1 MGQEVKRFYEFGPF
15 RIDTEQR
22 LLMRGE
28 EVVPLTPKAADTLLA
43 LLANSGRVIEKDELI
58 KAVWPETF
66 VEEGGLARNIS
77 MLRKALGDDP
87 EDSPYI
93 ETIPKRGY
101 RFVAPVRELGE
112 AEALAKPAPPPDA
125 TQQTF
130 GPAPPSPPDQPD
142 PHPPPRPPIP
152 PYLKVAIGAAALVIA
167 VALLGYLRPWTQASE
182 SKTGVRS
189 LVVLPLDNISKDAT
203 QDYFADGM
211 TEALLTP
218 LTKIGALKVVSYSGS
233 ERAGRQAAAEIARQL
248 RVDAALEGSVLST
261 GNRFRIS
268 VRLVKAETGEN
279 LWAEEYER
287 DLRDI
292 LSTQSELALAI
303 AREIQVKATPQEQTR
318 LAKARPVDPEAYHAY
333 LKGRFYAGR
342 RTIEGLTKSVQL
354 FQEGI
359 QRDPGYALAYCGLAD
374 AYALLG
380 SFGYDVM
387 PPLEARSKAQ
397 GLVARALAQDDSL
410 PEAHVSLAY
419 LKTSY
424 DWDFP
429 AAEKEFQ
436 RALELNPG
444 YATAHHWYAHYFMAT
459 GHLDR
464 ALEQMKQAQELEPL
478 SLIINTGL
486 GWSFYY
492 SKQYD
497 QAIEQYQKVLEMEP
511 GFRTAQIALS
521 LAKMHKGPPK
531 QVIPELQQFVSSSQG
546 RWLIAVAT
554 HGGAQALAGNAAEAQ
569 RALKQLDQQEAAG
582 RYVPALY
589 RAGIYSFLHQDGQA
603 LAWAKK
609 AINER
614 SEYLVYVRVDPTFER
629 LRMDPQFQQA
639 ARAAGLELQ

>member
-58 KAVWPETF
+58 KTVWPETF

-112 AEALAKPAPPPDA
+112 AEALAKPAPPPDT
-125 TQQTF
+125 TQQTP
-130 GPAPPSPPDQPD
+130 GPAPPSPPD
-142 PHPPPRPPIP
+142 PHPPPRPPVP
-152 PYLKVAIGAAALVIA
+152 PYLKAAMGAAALIIV
-167 VALLGYLRPWTQASE
+167 VALLGYLRPWTPASE

-189 LVVLPLDNISKDAT
+189 LVVLPLDNISKDAS

-248 RVDAALEGSVLST
+248 HVDAALEGSVLST

-303 AREIQVKATPQEQTR
+303 AREIQVKATPQEETR

-333 LKGRFYAGR
+333 LKGRFYASR
-342 RTIEGLTKSVQL
+342 RTPEGLTKSVQL
-354 FQEGI
+354 FQEAI

-380 SFGYDVM
+380 SFGYDGM
-387 PPLEARSKAQ
+387 PPLEARAKAQ
-397 GLVARALAQDDSL
+397 GLVARALTLDDAL

-419 LKTSY
+419 LKMSY

-429 AAEKEFQ
+429 AAEKEFE

-444 YATAHHWYAHYFMAT
+444 YATTHHWYAHYFMAT

-464 ALEQMKQAQELEPL
+464 AREQMQKAQELEPL
-478 SLIINTGL
+478 SLAINTGL
-486 GWSFYY
+486 GWCFYY

-497 QAIEQYQKVLEMEP
+497 QAIDQYQKVLEMEP
-511 GFRTAQIALS
+511 GFSVARIALV
-521 LAKMHKGPPK
+521 LARMHKGPPT
-531 QVIPELQQFVSSSQG
+531 QVIPELQQFVSSSKG

-554 HGGAQALAGNAAEAQ
+554 HGGAQALAGNPAEAQ
-569 RALKQLDQQEAAG
+569 RALKQLDVQEAAG

-589 RAGIYSFLHQDGQA
+589 RAALYSFLHQDGQA
-603 LAWAKK
+603 LLWGKK
-609 AINER
+609 AIDER
-614 SEYLVYVRVDPTFER
+614 TEYLVYIKVDPTFER
-629 LRMDPQFQQA
+629 LRADPQFQQA

>member
-15 RIDTEQR
+15 RIDTVQR

-43 LLANSGRVIEKDELI
+43 LLANSGRVVEKDEII
-58 KAVWPETF
+58 KTVWPGTF

-77 MLRKALGDDP
+77 MLRKALGDGT
-87 EDSPYI
+87 EDSRYI
-93 ETIPKRGY
+93 DTIPRRGY
-101 RFVAPVRELGE
+101 RFVARVIERPSEPPPKPPVDPPDPVRKEPLPLWKI
-112 AEALAKPAPPPDA
+112 AAL
-125 TQQTF
+125 
-130 GPAPPSPPDQPD
+130 
-142 PHPPPRPPIP
+142 
-152 PYLKVAIGAAALVIA
+152 VAALVIV
-167 VALLGYLRPWTQASE
+167 VALLAYLRPSPPPPP
-182 SKTGVRS
+182 KTGVRS
-189 LVVLPLDNISKDAT
+189 LVVLPLDNISKDT
-203 QDYFADGM
+203 SQDYFAAGM

-233 ERAGRQAAAEIARQL
+233 ERTGRQTTAEIARQL
-248 RVDAALEGSVLST
+248 HVDAALEGSVLST

-333 LKGRFYAGR
+333 LKGRFYASR
-342 RTIEGLTKSVQL
+342 RTPEGLTKSVEQ
-354 FQEGI
+354 FQKAI
-359 QRDPGYALAYCGLAD
+359 QRDPSYALAYCGLAD

-380 SFGYDVM
+380 SFNYDAM
-387 PPLEARSKAQ
+387 LPLEARAKAQ
-397 GLVARALAQDDSL
+397 GLVARALALDDSL

-419 LKTSY
+419 LKMSY

-429 AAEKEFQ
+429 GAEKEFQ

-459 GHLDR
+459 GRLDR
-464 ALEQMKQAQELEPL
+464 AIEQMKQAQELEPL
-478 SLIINTGL
+478 SLVINTGL
-486 GWSFYY
+486 GWCFYY

-497 QAIEQYQKVLEMEP
+497 QAIEQYQKVLDMDP
-511 GFRTAQIALS
+511 GFYTARIALS
-521 LAKMHKGPPK
+521 LAKLHKGPAK
-531 QVIPELQQFVSSSQG
+531 EAIPDLQKLIDFSKG
-546 RWLIAVAT
+546 RWLMAVAAR
-554 HGGAQALAGNAAEAQ
+554 GVAQAMAGNPAEAQ
-569 RALKQLDQQEAAG
+569 QALNRLDGEAAN

-589 RAGIYSFLHQDGQA
+589 QTAIYSALHQDGQA
-603 LAWAKK
+603 LQWARK
-609 AINER
+609 AIAER
-614 SEYLVYVRVDPTFER
+614 SEYLVYIRVEPTFER
-629 LRMDPQFQQA
+629 LRANPVFQQA
-639 ARAAGLELQ
+639 ARAAGLGVTQSPATGPGL